1 MNIFWLRL
9 AEGWTGT
16 VAISAEDHY
25 LPGLKRDGTAVI
37 TAAAAAPIMDISHW
51 HGVVAVD
58 TSETYCAGVKSDGT
72 LVWAGSY
79 GL

>member
-1 MNIFWLRL
+1 M
-9 AEGWTGT
+9 
-16 VAISAEDHY
+16 
-25 LPGLKRDGTAVI
+25 PGLKRDGTAVI
-37 TAAAAAPIMDISHW
+37 TGAAAAPIMDISHW